1 MVWSQPCCYLGAR
14 KATGREGKGPEEEM
28 TLGEKSQ
35 GIHRGGVG
43 EKGHLRGGRLIFV
56 YLPQKSQWTVLSKSK
71 TSSDLFLKITPVTSL
86 NYSITKNNNTFLFSL
101 YLSCVFMS
109 LFPSTYFTSFQ
120 KTPVSVSKQ
129 LREKID
135 SYFGWG
141 NSCGFSM
148 SWEKMAFFAIK
159 YAILTFLNET
169 DILVV
174 LIKYLVCFF
183 AQIFIWMYWL
193 GYYWKLITIIV
204 AVKNMLSSKCCKL
217 ITLIADFVYIIK
229 EFLLCITFY

>member
-101 YLSCVFMS
+101 YLSCAFMS

-169 DILVV
+169 DILVI